1 VLRAHDDA
9 PPGHSAQEG
18 TGDGGDSRRV
28 QVDHI
33 RLDSSHEAGEAG
45 RPAGVGQPSPAS
57 EHMGRHTCVEELA
70 HEVVLVREH
79 VGDLYIDVDLP
90 DVRERHEQALGTTGS
105 HPLDDVEDPHRLTLP
120 RLGHRY
126 GATSVPDIEIR
137 EYCDAD
143 EGQVL
148 GLLAASLGKSVDD
161 RYRGFFR
168 WKHLQNP
175 FGRSFMWVGES
186 DGRVLGFRSFLRWR
200 FLGPG
205 GEPVEAVRAVDTAT
219 HPDAQGKGIFRSL
232 TMHGLGEM
240 RPAGI
245 AFVFNTPNDQSRPGY
260 LKMGWRID
268 GRVPVQVRPRS
279 LPSLLRV
286 VRARTA
292 ADPWSLPATVGLEL
306 ESLVDRLDVAAVPQA
321 GQLVTDRSPDFVRWR
336 YSGCSAVAS
345 RAIPVGEEG
354 ALLIRLRRRGDAVEC
369 TVGDALGS
377 PSSGAAGAALRRV
390 LANTGADFALASA
403 RTPVR
408 GMVRSSRLGPVQT
421 RRSVSSNASD
431 QPLSLALGDV
441 ELF

>member
-1 VLRAHDDA
+1 
-9 PPGHSAQEG
+9 
-18 TGDGGDSRRV
+18 V
-28 QVDHI
+28 QVDSI
-33 RLDSSHEAGEAG
+33 WFDPSHEADETG
-45 RPAGVGQPSPAS
+45 RPAGIGKPSPAS
-57 EHMGRHTCVEELA
+57 EHVGPHTDVEELP
-70 HEVVLVREH
+70 HQVVLVREH
-79 VGDLYIDVDLP
+79 VRDVDIDVGLSDL
-90 DVRERHEQALGTTGS
+90 RERHEQPLRTAWA

-126 GATSVPDIEIR
+126 RASPVPDVEIR
-137 EYCDAD
+137 EYSDAD
-143 EGQVL
+143 EEPVL
-148 GLLAASLGKSVDD
+148 RLLATSLGKSVDD

-175 FGRSFMWVGES
+175 FGRSLMWVGEL
-186 DGRVLGFRSFLRWR
+186 DGRVVGFRSFLRWR
-200 FLGPG
+200 FLDPG
-205 GEPVEAVRAVDTAT
+205 GAPVEAVRAVDTAT
-219 HPDAQGKGIFRSL
+219 HPDAQGKGVFRSL
-232 TMHGLGEM
+232 TLHGLDEM

-279 LPSLLRV
+279 LPSLLRIA
-286 VRARTA
+286 RARTA
-292 ADPWSLPATVGLEL
+292 ADPWSLPATVGLEPG
-306 ESLVDRLDVAAVPQA
+306 SLVDRLDIAARPLA
-321 GQLVTDRSPDFVRWR
+321 GRLVTARSAEFVRWR
-336 YSGCSAVAS
+336 YSGCAAVAS

-354 ALLIRLRRRGDAVEC
+354 ALLVRLRRRGDAVEC

-377 PSSGAAGAALRRV
+377 TTPRAAGAALQRV
-390 LANTGADFALASA
+390 LADTRADFALASA

-421 RRSVSSNASD
+421 RRAVSANEFD